1 MLQNQESAELNLFDL
16 EELAEP
22 KNRVKMC
29 YAFMVTKH
37 LFHQEI
43 AIMNPAPSQFV
54 PGYVFPKDF
63 YKYAHHNDSGE
74 EVLSLEELQKIAAEA
89 DAPITCIGSHLKE
102 EDRTLQLIALPQ
114 SMATADLK
122 PMELIVVRFLI
133 PVTIAEKQKVMEE
146 LKREYLLL
154 QE

>member
-29 YAFMVTKH
+29 YAFMTAKH
-37 LFHQEI
+37 LFHQEL
-43 AIMNPAPSQFV
+43 AIMKPTPSQFA
-54 PGYVFPKDF
+54 PGYVFPKDL
-63 YKYAHHNDSGE
+63 YKYTHHNDSGE
-74 EVLSLEELQKIAAEA
+74 ELLSLEELQKIAAEA

-114 SMATADLK
+114 SMATSELLPK
-122 PMELIVVRFLI
+122 ELIVVRFLI
-133 PVTIAEKQKVMEE
+133 PVPDDEKDRIMADLEKA
-146 LKREYLLL
+146 YLAI
-154 QE
+154 

>member
-29 YAFMVTKH
+29 YCFMVAKH

-54 PGYVFPKDF
+54 PGYVFPKDL
-63 YKYAHHNDSGE
+63 YKYTHHNDSGKDM
-74 EVLSLEELQKIAAEA
+74 LLLKELQKIATEA
-89 DAPITCIGSHLKE
+89 DAPITCIGSHLEE
-102 EDRTLQLIALPQ
+102 EDRTIQMIALPQ
-114 SMATADLK
+114 SMASADLK
-122 PMELIVVRFLI
+122 PMELVVVRFLI
-133 PVTIAEKQKVMEE
+133 PATTAERQKVMDE
-146 LKREYLLL
+146 LKREYLSLH
-154 QE
+154 E